1 MGLYSFLYIYGARV
15 RDGCQGGSA
24 LTLCRETAEGSAPR
38 TLNAEPLQI
47 NNE

>member
-24 LTLCRETAEGSAPR
+24 LTLCVTRDGSAPR